1 MTREEL
7 AKGNDVIKQIEV
19 RNAHLKKVNHWIE
32 KKNDASWYGI
42 RGICGSLMNDVL
54 FPSIDE
60 INTLFLLMKER
71 LETELLDLEKELEE
85 L

>member
-1 MTREEL
+1 MTKEEL
-7 AKGNDVIKQIEV
+7 VKGNDIIKQIEL
-19 RNAHLKKVNHWIE
+19 RNIHLKKVNRWIE
-32 KKNDASWYGI
+32 KERDVSWYGI
-42 RGICGSLMNDVL
+42 RGTCNSLMDYVL

-60 INTLFLLMKER
+60 ISTLLLLMKER